1 MLTEETSM
9 TDQKKQILKYLV
21 LLLIVIVPLFSLG
34 LSNHGLW
41 SADEPRV
48 AEIGR
53 EMAETGN
60 WAVPTLNQRPF
71 LEEPPLYYA
80 SLAIVFKVFGVSDKV
95 ARIPSAL
102 FAFGAVLVVFF
113 MANLFFGPRVALLSG
128 LILATT
134 GEYFRVAHWVIVD
147 GALTFFVMGALY
159 SFITAYLTEINR
171 RKFLFYS
178 LFYVACTF
186 AFYTKGFIGIVIPGL
201 SVLTFLVIE
210 RNFREIIKMRLWL
223 GVLIFLV
230 MTLPWFIALWQQG
243 GTEHLKVFLLHNHLQ
258 RFFPSGFAGTI
269 SGAASGHHHP
279 FYYYITEFPSGFL
292 PWSLLI
298 IPVLFHAFSKS
309 GKSGVANVLPEKG
322 TLFAK
327 CWFFAGIIFLS
338 MASTKRTLYL
348 MPIFAPIAMLTG
360 TYIDSML
367 KSPQSL
373 TKIGKIFTWFFTIV
387 LLFVGF
393 ALTPVYFYVKKLYPM
408 DVSETLLIQI
418 IVLSV
423 FMIALSIAAIR
434 YFQQRDLKKYW
445 ISMNASIILALFFA
459 LTVVM
464 PALDV
469 HKSFVPFCRQIEATV
484 PVGEPLYAYQPD
496 ETLRGAVPFYTGH
509 YVIETEELASV
520 ETMLQKEE
528 PFYIIIRDKKEEL
541 ENRLLSTH
549 RLFSLAKLEMGTNRT
564 LVLFSNTA
572 IQNTVTIVDPS
583 QNVREK
589 KTLVAT
595 IR

>member
-1 MLTEETSM
+1 M
-9 TDQKKQILKYLV
+9 TDQKKQILKHLI
-21 LLLIVIVPLFSLG
+21 LLLIVVVPLFSLG

-53 EMAETGN
+53 EMAVTGN

-80 SLAIVFKVFGVSDKV
+80 SLALTFKAFGVSDKV

-102 FAFGAVLVVFF
+102 FAFAAVLVVFF

-159 SFITAYLTEINR
+159 SFIMGYLTENNR
-171 RKFLFYS
+171 KKLLFYS
-178 LFYVACTF
+178 LFYIACTF

-201 SVLTFLVIE
+201 SILTFLIIE

-223 GVLIFLV
+223 GVLIFLA
-230 MTLPWFIALWQQG
+230 MTSSLVYCPLAAGRDRIPESLFYSI
-243 GTEHLKVFLLHNHLQ
+243 TIFKVLSRGL
-258 RFFPSGFAGTI
+258 AGNI

-292 PWSLLI
+292 PWSILL

-309 GKSGVANVLPEKG
+309 GKSGDHNVLSEKG

-338 MASTKRTLYL
+338 IASTKRTLYL
-348 MPIFAPIAMLTG
+348 MPIFAPIAMLTAA
-360 TYIDSML
+360 YIDSTL

-373 TKIGKIFTWFFTIV
+373 TKIGKIFTWVFTIV
-387 LLFVGF
+387 LLFIGL
-393 ALTPVYFYVKKLYPM
+393 ALTPVYFSMKKLYPHGCVRHAFNP
-408 DVSETLLIQI
+408 DYRPFRIYDSALHCSHKIFSAERPQEILDFDECLHRPCAALCGNGCHARPGHSQEFCSLLQADSGHSARRRTPLC
-418 IVLSV
+418 LS
-423 FMIALSIAAIR
+423 AR
-434 YFQQRDLKKYW
+434 
-445 ISMNASIILALFFA
+445 
-459 LTVVM
+459 
-464 PALDV
+464 
-469 HKSFVPFCRQIEATV
+469 
-484 PVGEPLYAYQPD
+484 
-496 ETLRGAVPFYTGH
+496 
-509 YVIETEELASV
+509 
-520 ETMLQKEE
+520 
-528 PFYIIIRDKKEEL
+528 
-541 ENRLLSTH
+541 
-549 RLFSLAKLEMGTNRT
+549 
-564 LVLFSNTA
+564 
-572 IQNTVTIVDPS
+572 
-583 QNVREK
+583 
-589 KTLVAT
+589 
-595 IR
+595 